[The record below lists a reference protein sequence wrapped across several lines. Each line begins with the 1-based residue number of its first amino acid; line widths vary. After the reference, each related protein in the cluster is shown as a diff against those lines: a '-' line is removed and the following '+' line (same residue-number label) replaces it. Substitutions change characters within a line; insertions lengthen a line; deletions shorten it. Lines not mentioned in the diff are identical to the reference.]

1 MKRLFY
7 LLVGLLMNLAISNT
21 LLASTVKESLKI
33 NNTSNVHDDMQAFPG
48 LDISIDKCYQFCD
61 GVRVDLKMSNLTN
74 TTNSFTLFGS
84 NWSIPAQK
92 SVFADAEGNTY
103 KAQLKIGNTGKWTSI
118 ENDMHVPAG
127 LMLRTSVMIE
137 DVPQNVQQLALFDLR
152 GAECG
157 PHYKTYRASGRDIN
171 IEPYPQDGSEGI
183 LCTMP
188 WLKVDLKSCKRVGNL
203 VHLTLAITNVT
214 NKEIPVD
221 FTAARQGVYDADG
234 NVYDN
239 VSFNVN
245 NQPMSQT
252 QYFLPNLPVNIIVT
266 IKSMPVSLKQIEMI
280 GLAFP
285 YEDFKWGIML
295 SKTDIITPTQQT
307 GTKKTTGTTRN
318 NTRR

>member
-1 MKRLFY
+1 MERLFY
-7 LLVGLLMNLAISNT
+7 WLGGLLISISTCNAA
-21 LLASTVKESLKI
+21 LASNVNNLLKV
-33 NNTSNVHDDMQAFPG
+33 SNIAKVHDDVQPFPG
-48 LDISIDKCYQFCD
+48 LNIDIDKCYQFCD
-61 GVRVDLKMSNLTN
+61 GVRVDLKMNNTTN
-74 TTNSFTLFGS
+74 ATNSFTLFGS

-103 KAQLKIGNTGKWTSI
+103 KAQLKVGNTGKWTSI

-137 DVPQNVQQLALFDLR
+137 GVPQSLQQLALFDLR

-188 WLKVDLKSCKRVGNL
+188 WVKVDLKSCKRVNNN
-203 VHLTLAITNVT
+203 VHVTMTITNVT

-221 FTAARQGVYDADG
+221 FTAVRQGVYDADG

-239 VSFNVN
+239 VSLNVN

-252 QYFLPNLPVNIIVT
+252 QYFLPNMPVNLVVIV
-266 IKSMPVSLKQIEMI
+266 KSVPVSLKQIELL

-295 SKTDIITPTQQT
+295 NKTDIITPTSKT
-307 GTKKTTGTTRN
+307 VTKKAIGTTRN
-318 NTRR
+318 NTHR

>member
-1 MKRLFY
+1 MERLFY
-7 LLVGLLMNLAISNT
+7 WLGGLLISIST
-21 LLASTVKESLKI
+21 CIAALASNVNNLLKV
-33 NNTSNVHDDMQAFPG
+33 SNIAKVHDDVQPFPG
-48 LDISIDKCYQFCD
+48 LNIDIDKCYQFCD
-61 GVRVDLKMSNLTN
+61 GVRVDLKMNNTTN
-74 TTNSFTLFGS
+74 ATNSFTLFGS

-103 KAQLKIGNTGKWTSI
+103 KAQLKVGNTGKWTSI
-118 ENDMHVPAG
+118 ENDMHVPAE

-137 DVPQNVQQLALFDLR
+137 NVPQSLQQLALFDLR

-188 WLKVDLKSCKRVGNL
+188 WVKVDLKSCKRVNNN
-203 VHLTLAITNVT
+203 VHVSMTITNVT

-221 FTAARQGVYDADG
+221 FTAVRQGVYDADG

-239 VSFNVN
+239 VSLNVN

-252 QYFLPNLPVNIIVT
+252 QYFLPNMPVNLVVIV
-266 IKSMPVSLKQIEMI
+266 KSVPVSLKQIELL

-295 SKTDIITPTQQT
+295 NKTDIITPTSKT
-307 GTKKTTGTTRN
+307 VTKKAIGTTRN
-318 NTRR
+318 NTHR